1 MLLSETLKAQS
12 VYHLEKIDLITAHKY
27 LYGEK
32 KILNSEGLFNLVENN
47 VPRSCGRN

>member
-32 KILNSEGLFNLVENN
+32 KYWILKGFLT
-47 VPRSCGRN
+47 